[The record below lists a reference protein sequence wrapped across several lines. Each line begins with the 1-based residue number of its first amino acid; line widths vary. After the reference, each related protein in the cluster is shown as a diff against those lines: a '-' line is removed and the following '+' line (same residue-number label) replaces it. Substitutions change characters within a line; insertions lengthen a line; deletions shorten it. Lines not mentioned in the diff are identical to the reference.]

1 MAGAGRARVSTARRL
16 SRLDGAMKVT
26 VLGAGSWGT
35 TVATL
40 LAQKNATMLW
50 SRGAEAAREIDQEHT
65 NQRYLSGYPL
75 PESLRA
81 TADLAE
87 AVGRA
92 DVLFVGVPTHG
103 FREAVEQAKPHLR
116 PWVPV
121 VSLAKGFEQGSL
133 LRMTEIIDEL
143 LPGHPAGVLS
153 GPNLAKEIMAGH
165 AAASV
170 IATPDLSVAKQL
182 QRILQSPRFRVYT
195 NHDVTG
201 CEVGGALKNVVAI
214 ATGIAQGLSTGD
226 NTRSAVI
233 TRGLAE
239 LTRLG
244 VAMGGEPAT
253 FAGLAGMGDLIATCV
268 SPQSRNRYVGEQLGL
283 GRELKDILAEMT
295 MVAEGVKT
303 AVTVHELAVRHQVS
317 MPISEEI
324 YRVVAGEISPG
335 MAYRGLLRAGHEAD
349 AG

>member
-1 MAGAGRARVSTARRL
+1 
-16 SRLDGAMKVT
+16 MKVT

-35 TVATL
+35 TVATR
-40 LAQKNATMLW
+40 LARKNDTMLW
-50 SRGAEAAREIDQEHT
+50 ARGQDAALEIDDAHT
-65 NQRYLSGYPL
+65 NARYLPGYPL

-81 TADLAE
+81 TADMAE
-87 AVGRA
+87 AVARA

-103 FREAVEQAKPHLR
+103 FREALEQARPHVR

-121 VSLAKGFEQGSL
+121 VSLSKGFEQGSL
-133 LRMTEIIDEL
+133 MRMTEIIKEL

-153 GPNLAKEIMAGH
+153 GPNLAKEILSGA

-170 IATPDLSVAKQL
+170 IATADLGVATQL
-182 QRILQSPRFRVYT
+182 QRILQSARFRVYT
-195 NHDVTG
+195 NHDVIG

-253 FAGLAGMGDLIATCV
+253 FAGLAGMGDLIATCI
-268 SPQSRNRYVGEQLGL
+268 SPQSRNRHVGEQLGL

-303 AVTVHELAVRHQVS
+303 AVTVHELARRHSVS

-335 MAYRGLLRAGHEAD
+335 QAYRGLLHSGHEAD
-349 AG
+349 PG